1 MSEHVTLTLRSPLE
15 ESVSLESVV
24 PDRFATSSEIEIA
37 RLPVW
42 AGRSQRAIG
51 DYFDV
56 GGERSAIVRIVVSDP
71 ESVQTL
77 FLEHGVPFS
86 VCELVVVELKEGAT
100 ELGRLLAALLAA
112 ECNIF
117 GSYALLTRPRGRTAL
132 ALHVEDNECAVSVL
146 QSHQFTI
153 LGQSDISR

>member
-1 MSEHVTLTLRSPLE
+1 MLAVNVQDSADT
-15 ESVSLESVV
+15 
-24 PDRFATSSEIEIA
+24 
-37 RLPVW
+37 
-42 AGRSQRAIG
+42 
-51 DYFDV
+51 
-56 GGERSAIVRIVVSDP
+56 AIVRIVVSDP

-77 FLEHGVPFS
+77 FLESAVAFS
-86 VCELVVVELKEGAT
+86 VCELVIVELREGAN

-132 ALHVEDNECAVSVL
+132 ALHVEDNECASSVL
-146 QSHQFTI
+146 QSQQFTI

>member
-1 MSEHVTLTLRSPLE
+1 VQDSADT
-15 ESVSLESVV
+15 
-24 PDRFATSSEIEIA
+24 
-37 RLPVW
+37 
-42 AGRSQRAIG
+42 
-51 DYFDV
+51 
-56 GGERSAIVRIVVSDP
+56 AIVRIVVSDP
-71 ESVQTL
+71 ESVQTV
-77 FLEHGVPFS
+77 FHENAVAFS
-86 VCELVVVELKEGAT
+86 VCELVVVELREGAT

-146 QSHQFTI
+146 QSQQFTI

>member
-1 MSEHVTLTLRSPLE
+1 MPSEPKSTAEKLGGPRVTQF
-15 ESVSLESVV
+15 SVFLPNKVGALLHIV
-24 PDRFATSSEIEIA
+24 
-37 RLPVW
+37 RLLN
-42 AGRSQRAIG
+42 QHHI
-51 DYFDV
+51 DV
-56 GGERSAIVRIVVSDP
+56 LAVNVQDSADTAIVRIVVSDP

-77 FLEHGVPFS
+77 FLECAVAFS
-86 VCELVVVELKEGAT
+86 VCELVIVELREGAN

-132 ALHVEDNECAVSVL
+132 ALHVEDNECATSVL
-146 QSHQFTI
+146 QSEQFTI

>member
-1 MSEHVTLTLRSPLE
+1 MPFESSQTTEKLGGTRVTQFSIFLSNRVGALLHVVKLLNEQHVHVLAVNVQDSADT
-15 ESVSLESVV
+15 
-24 PDRFATSSEIEIA
+24 
-37 RLPVW
+37 
-42 AGRSQRAIG
+42 
-51 DYFDV
+51 
-56 GGERSAIVRIVVSDP
+56 AIVRVVVSDP

-77 FLEHGVPFS
+77 FLENAVPFS
-86 VCELVVVELKEGAT
+86 VCDLVVVELKEGAT

-132 ALHVEDNECAVSVL
+132 ALHVEDNDCAVSVL
-146 QSHQFTI
+146 QSQQFTI

>member
-1 MSEHVTLTLRSPLE
+1 MPLE
-15 ESVSLESVV
+15 AKQTAEKLGGPRVTQFSIFLANKVGALLDVV
-24 PDRFATSSEIEIA
+24 RM
-37 RLPVW
+37 LN
-42 AGRSQRAIG
+42 
-51 DYFDV
+51 
-56 GGERSAIVRIVVSDP
+56 ERHVHVLAVNVQDSADTAIVRIVVSDP
-71 ESVQTL
+71 ETVQNT
-77 FLEHGVPFS
+77 FLEHAVAFS
-86 VCELVVVELKEGAT
+86 VCELVVVELKDGAT

-132 ALHVEDNECAVSVL
+132 ALHVEDNECAVAVL